1 MMDEVIVDE
10 KFFNKTLK
18 CKKKIIKKSLNQ
30 DSLSKA

>member
-10 KFFNKTLK
+10 KDFLNKTLK
-18 CKKKIIKKSLNQ
+18 CKKDIKKSLNQ